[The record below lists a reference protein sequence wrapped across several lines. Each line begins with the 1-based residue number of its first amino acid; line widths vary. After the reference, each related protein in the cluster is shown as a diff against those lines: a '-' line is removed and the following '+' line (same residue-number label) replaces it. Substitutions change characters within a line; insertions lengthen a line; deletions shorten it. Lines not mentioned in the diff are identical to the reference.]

1 MEEAEEEEEEE
12 EEREW
17 MVAGGKERE
26 RERREGESQKDKKEK
41 KSVVVSPIC
50 SQKKKWYSLFIWFFL
65 PLHINK
71 NLIFCLFFLLS
82 FSTNHIDTLRHSIS
96 P

>member
-1 MEEAEEEEEEE
+1 
-12 EEREW
+12 

-50 SQKKKWYSLFIWFFL
+50 SQKKK
-65 PLHINK
+65 
-71 NLIFCLFFLLS
+71 
-82 FSTNHIDTLRHSIS
+82 
-96 P
+96 

>member
-1 MEEAEEEEEEE
+1 MGKKRRG
-12 EEREW
+12 ERINGRRW
-17 MVAGGKERE
+17 GRE
-26 RERREGESQKDKKEK
+26 RERESQKDKKEK

-50 SQKKKWYSLFIWFFL
+50 SQNYTACSSDFSTFPIKLKNKIIPYKYICFSFNIFFY
-65 PLHINK
+65 
-71 NLIFCLFFLLS
+71 FLLS